1 MKIHIRESEN
11 IVILDLDGSIDINS
25 SDFVETVGWALVTK
39 SKNVLCNF
47 EGINLIDYVGISLI
61 AVAYKNVL
69 NHKGK
74 MKLVNV
80 PSHVQK
86 LFSVVGLDKVF
97 DYYENEETAIKSFKD
112 EELFSHILE
121 QRLRRRF
128 KRIPLQRIIEYK
140 QKYTEKEIYHKGKIV
155 NLSAIGAFIIAE
167 KTFSIGEVLTTR
179 LHLEPAPG
187 VLEIDARVVWE
198 ADKEIQPI
206 ESPAMGLEF
215 QNISPQVQEQIVGFV
230 EKNLTHSSQE

>member
-1 MKIHIRESEN
+1 MKINIRESEN
-11 IVILDLDGSIDINS
+11 VVILDIEGSIDINS
-25 SDFVETVGWALVTK
+25 SDFVETVGWALITK
-39 SKNVLCNF
+39 SKNILCNF

-74 MKLVNV
+74 LKLVNV

-97 DYYENEETAIKSFKD
+97 EYYENEETAIKSFKE

-128 KRIPLQRIIEYK
+128 KRVPLRRIIEYK
-140 QKYTEKEIYHKGKIV
+140 QKYTEKEAYHKGKIV
-155 NLSAIGAFIIAE
+155 NLSAIGAFVIAE
-167 KTFSIGEVLTTR
+167 KTFAIGETLTTR
-179 LHLEPAPG
+179 LHLEPQPG
-187 VLEIDARVVWE
+187 ILEIDARVVWE

-215 QNISPQVQEQIVGFV
+215 QNVSQQTQEQIVDFV

>member
-1 MKIHIRESEN
+1 MKINIRETQN
-11 IVILDLDGSIDINS
+11 IVILDIDGSIDINS

-39 SKNVLCNF
+39 SKNILCNF

-74 MKLVNV
+74 LKLFSV

-86 LFSVVGLDKVF
+86 LFAVVGLDKVF
-97 DYYENEETAIKSFKD
+97 DYYENEEVAIKSFKE

-140 QKYTEKEIYHKGKIV
+140 QKYAAKETYYKGKIV
-155 NLSAIGAFIIAE
+155 NLSAIGAFILAE
-167 KTFSIGEVLTTR
+167 KTFSIGETLTAR
-179 LHLEPAPG
+179 LHLEPTPG
-187 VLEIDARVVWE
+187 ILEIDARVVWE

-206 ESPAMGLEF
+206 ESAAMGLEF
-215 QNISPQVQEQIVGFV
+215 QNISSQIQEQIVDFV

>member
-1 MKIHIRESEN
+1 MKINIRESEN
-11 IVILDLDGSIDINS
+11 IVILDIDGSIDINS

-39 SKNVLCNF
+39 SKNILCNL

-74 MKLVNV
+74 MKLFNV

-86 LFSVVGLDKVF
+86 LFAVVGLDKVF
-97 DYYENEETAIKSFKD
+97 EYYQNEEVAIKSFKE

-140 QKYTEKEIYHKGKIV
+140 QKYAEKETYHKGKIV
-155 NLSAIGAFIIAE
+155 NLSAIGAFIIAD
-167 KTFSIGEVLTTR
+167 KTFSIGETLTTR
-179 LHLEPAPG
+179 LHLEPTPG
-187 VLEIDARVVWE
+187 ILEIDARVVWE

-215 QNISPQVQEQIVGFV
+215 QNISPQTQEQIIDFV
-230 EKNLTHSSQE
+230 EKNLTHSPQE

>member
-1 MKIHIRESEN
+1 MKINIREVEN
-11 IVILDLDGSIDINS
+11 IVILDIEGSIDINA

-39 SKNVLCNF
+39 SKNILCNF

-74 MKLVNV
+74 MKLVHV

-97 DYYENEETAIKSFKD
+97 DYYENEETAIKSFKE

-128 KRIPLQRIIEYK
+128 KRVPLQRTIEYK
-140 QKYTEKEIYHKGKIV
+140 QKYAANLAYLKGKIE

-167 KTFSIGEVLTTR
+167 KIFSVGEMLTTR
-179 LHLEPAPG
+179 LHLEPVPG
-187 VLEIDARVVWE
+187 ILEVDAKVVWE
-198 ADKEIQPI
+198 ADKEIQPV
-206 ESPAMGLEF
+206 ESPAMGIEF
-215 QNISPQVQEQIVGFV
+215 HDISQRAQEQIIDFV
-230 EKNLTHSSQE
+230 ERNLSHSQQE